1 MVWFLLAAF
10 NKLLIK
16 IKIMHAIYN
25 PNGYGIFVIFMYT
38 KWGQYTYRT
47 VKEDLLFPVCVK
59 SVQIVHNYI
68 IIFLISSVLLAPMPT
83 ILSPQKKNSLPVVFR
98 KSHSIQG
105 DILQT
110 TESLSLPTHPFRPLS
125 TQRVYPVSTFLEVV
139 L

>member
-59 SVQIVHNYI
+59 SVQIVHDYI

-83 ILSPQKKNSLPVVFR
+83 ILSP
-98 KSHSIQG
+98 
-105 DILQT
+105 
-110 TESLSLPTHPFRPLS
+110 
-125 TQRVYPVSTFLEVV
+125 
-139 L
+139 

>member
-59 SVQIVHNYI
+59 SVQINCTQLYNNI
-68 IIFLISSVLLAPMPT
+68 PYQQCFISTDAHYTFT
-83 ILSPQKKNSLPVVFR
+83 IKEEFFTCRLQE
-98 KSHSIQG
+98 KS
-105 DILQT
+105 
-110 TESLSLPTHPFRPLS
+110 
-125 TQRVYPVSTFLEVV
+125 
-139 L
+139 